1 MDYIHLY
8 TRQHEN
14 SIYEL
19 EQKGRIT
26 NKEIY
31 IKLHMRDIAPF
42 FLEKYSTFTQMA
54 QKRLPRPKDV
64 NYPIWCSVSKENC
77 LRPIEKELVYALRVP
92 KKELIYFDGG
102 KWDFVLNNL
111 YLPKNKE
118 DEAAY
123 LRELKKHGIN
133 NSFEL
138 LLDKN
143 KGIYLIFEKR
153 IKESWER
160 IFDIDDWNPFIVQAN
175 LWQIKEEWV
184 KHILGPG
191 EDLFAL
197 EDMEE
202 TFPPK
207 DLIF

>member
-123 LRELKKHGIN
+123 LRELKKYGIN